1 MACGV
6 LAGHLGV
13 GDALGN
19 GRTKVKRRKR
29 KPFPIALNLS
39 ACKYEVGARPLSLSD
54 APGPNRS
61 PLAPPRL
68 KRTRS

>member
-1 MACGV
+1 MGCGA
-6 LAGHLGV
+6 LAGPLGV

-39 ACKYEVGARPLSLSD
+39 ACKYEVGARPSLQR
-54 APGPNRS
+54 ALVQPQPTR
-61 PLAPPRL
+61 PPRL
-68 KRTRS
+68 KRKRL